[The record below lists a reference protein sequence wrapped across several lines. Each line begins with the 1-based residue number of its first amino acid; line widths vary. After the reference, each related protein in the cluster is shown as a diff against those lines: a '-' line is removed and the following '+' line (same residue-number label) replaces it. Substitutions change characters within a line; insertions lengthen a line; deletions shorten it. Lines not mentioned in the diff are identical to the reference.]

1 MVHAAERGDPMI
13 SRRVFISMM
22 AGGLLAA
29 SLAAEAQPVSKVWRI
44 GYLANGAR
52 TPDGG
57 PPAALRQALLELGY
71 VEGKTVTYA
80 GRWAE
85 AKRNRLPGLVA
96 ELVDLRVDLI
106 VTLGGPAAE
115 AAKEATST
123 IPIVIAST
131 GDAVGIGLIAS
142 LARPGGNITGI
153 TDQATELS
161 AKRLELLKEAVP
173 KASRIAVLWNADDRA
188 MTLRYRE
195 IERAARIL
203 RVAVQPL
210 GVREPDDFD
219 VAFSAM
225 TRDRPDALFL
235 VTDALT
241 TLNRKRILDF
251 AAVHRI
257 PAMYEFGFLVRDG
270 GLMSYGADFDDIWR
284 RAAVYVDRILKGA
297 KPGELPV
304 EQPTRYYLLLN
315 VKTAKALGLTI
326 PASLLLRADEL
337 IQ

>member
-1 MVHAAERGDPMI
+1 MD
-13 SRRVFISMM
+13 RRAFL
-22 AGGLLAA
+22 AGTGAVLLAA
-29 SLAAEAQPVSKVWRI
+29 PLAAEAQQPGKVPRI
-44 GYLANGAR
+44 GYLAGGAR
-52 TPDGG
+52 TSDGG
-57 PPAALRQALLELGY
+57 PPAALRQALVELGY
-71 VEGKTVTYA
+71 VDGKTVTYV

-85 AKRNRLPGLVA
+85 AKRDRLPGLA
-96 ELVDLRVDLI
+96 AGLVDLKVDVI

-123 IPIVIAST
+123 IPIVIASP
-131 GDAVGIGLIAS
+131 GDAVDTGLIAS
-142 LARPGGNITGI
+142 LARPGGNITGV
-153 TDQATELS
+153 TDPATELS

-225 TRDRPDALFL
+225 TRDRPAALFL

-241 TLNRKRILDF
+241 TLNRKRVLDF
-251 AAVHRI
+251 AAAHRI
-257 PAMYEFGFLVRDG
+257 PAMYESGVPVRDG
-270 GLMSYGADFDDIWR
+270 GLMSYGANPEDIFR
-284 RAAVYVDRILKGA
+284 RVAVYVDRILKGA

-304 EQPTRYYLLLN
+304 EQPTRYYLLVNL
-315 VKTAKALGLTI
+315 KAAKALGLTI
-326 PASLLLRADEL
+326 PQSLLIRADEV
-337 IQ
+337 IE